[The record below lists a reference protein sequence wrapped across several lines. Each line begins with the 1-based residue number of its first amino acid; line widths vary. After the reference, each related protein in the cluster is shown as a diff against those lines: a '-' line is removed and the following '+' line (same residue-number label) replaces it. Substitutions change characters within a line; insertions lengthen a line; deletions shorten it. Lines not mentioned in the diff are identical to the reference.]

1 MKAPQMI
8 RHPLATA
15 CAAAVMV
22 SPLASAQD
30 TEQATVIEEVYVTAQ
45 SQVFGN
51 NAVTESMKL
60 QQSPMTSVNALI
72 DNLPGV
78 SIQEGDTYGFDDW
91 STTIAVRGFQ
101 NSLSEQQIGT
111 TIDGIPNGGS
121 SYGGGAKA
129 NRYLDPSNLETVT
142 VSQGT
147 ADIASRALDALG
159 GTIDFVSS
167 DPEEEQR
174 IRAQASFGE
183 YDAERYY
190 LRYDTGTLGGHT
202 RAWFSVSHQTAS
214 DWVNGAAENER
225 DHIAAKLVSSF
236 DAVEITAYAS
246 YDDIH
251 EDNYQRLFSPEE
263 FASND
268 GWDRLTDVWTGI
280 PYVDQ
285 VYRRGWST
293 LRENFLG
300 YVKAA
305 FQPTDGMN
313 LTVGGYYHDNKG
325 RGDWIPP
332 YLVNV
337 VDDQGGPESEALGN
351 AGVNGGGIQGLIFFV
366 DGAGNALSPT
376 PGCASSI
383 TFPYGGAG
391 PQYDPACYAPG
402 AIAVQS
408 YRHTNYW
415 KERTG
420 AFVDGDWDLEL
431 AGFTNTLRGGIWY
444 EDQTRDETRTWQK
457 ITDTRVGI
465 EFDQVPYWTQYDRT
479 YPQETFKWYLEDS
492 IDVGDITLTLGAKKF
507 LVDVERRDNFGE
519 TTGVAVDSDSD
530 LLWSGGALWQTPV
543 DGLEVFAGY
552 AENFKA
558 INDEILERP
567 DSDLSAL
574 EPETAESIEVG
585 LRYRGD
591 RVFLTATYY
600 EADFSNRI
608 IFLSPESAAGPDYI
622 IGTSGTYFNAGGIDS
637 SGFELTA
644 DIDLTDS
651 LRLYSA
657 YTFSDSSYVGTGD
670 AAVDAGLG
678 VVPGADVVGIP
689 DQQLV
694 LSLDWRRDNLMA
706 GISGKY
712 TGERPVRLDNSW
724 VADDYITTDFYVTLM
739 GEQGPGSISGWNVT
753 LLVNNAFDESYIG
766 GIAGQGAWI
775 GAPRTVSAAF
785 TLDL

>member
-1 MKAPQMI
+1 MKALRTMQ
-8 RHPLATA
+8 HPLVSA
-15 CAAAVMV
+15 CAAAVIAAPFAAAQETE
-22 SPLASAQD
+22 SGSAL
-30 TEQATVIEEVYVTAQ
+30 EEIFVTAE
-45 SQVFGN
+45 SLYFGN
-51 NAVTESMKL
+51 SAVTESMKL

-101 NSLSEQQIGT
+101 NSLSDQQIGT

-121 SYGGGAKA
+121 NYGGGAKA
-129 NRYLDPSNLETVT
+129 NRYIDPSNLETVT

-159 GTIDFVSS
+159 GTIDYLSN

-174 IRAQASFGE
+174 IRAQASIGE
-183 YDAERYY
+183 FDAERYY
-190 LRYDTGTLGGHT
+190 VRYDTGRFAGDT
-202 RAWFSVSHQTAS
+202 RAWLSLSHQSAS

-225 DHIAAKLVSSF
+225 DHIAAKLVSTF

-251 EDNYQRLFSPEE
+251 EDNYQRLFTPEA

-268 GWDRLTDVWTGI
+268 SWDRLTDVWTGI

-285 VYRRGWST
+285 VYRNGWST
-293 LRENFLG
+293 LRENLLG

-313 LTVGGYYHDNKG
+313 VTVGGYYHDNEG

-337 VDDQGGPESEALGN
+337 VDDQGGPESEVTGN
-351 AGVNGGGIQGLIFFV
+351 AGVNGGGILGQIFFV
-366 DGAGNALSPT
+366 DGAGNALSPA
-376 PGCASSI
+376 PGCVSSI

-391 PQYDPACYAPG
+391 PQYDPACYQAG

-420 AFVDGDWDLEL
+420 AFIDGDWTLDV
-431 AGFTNTLRGGIWY
+431 AGFTNTVRGGVWY

-465 EFDQVPYWTQYDRT
+465 EFDKVPYWTQYDRT

-492 IDVGDITLTLGAKKF
+492 VDVGDVTLTLGAKKF
-507 LVDVERRDNFGE
+507 LVDIERKDNFGE
-519 TTGVAVDSDSD
+519 TPGVALSSDSD
-530 LLWSGGALWQTPV
+530 LLWSGGLLWQTPL

-552 AENFKA
+552 AENFSA

-567 DSDLSAL
+567 ESDLSAL
-574 EPETAESIEVG
+574 EPETAENIEAG
-585 LRYRGD
+585 IRYRGD
-591 RVFLTATYY
+591 RFALSATYY
-600 EADFSNRI
+600 EIDFSNRI
-608 IFLSPESAAGPDYI
+608 IFLSPESAAGPNYT
-622 IGTSGTYFNAGGIDS
+622 IGTNGTFFNAGGIDS

-651 LRLYSA
+651 LSLYGA
-657 YTFSDSSYVGTGD
+657 YTYSDSSYVGTGD
-670 AAVDAGLG
+670 PAVDVGLG
-678 VVPGADVVGIP
+678 VEPGNDVAGIP

-694 LSLDWRRDNLMA
+694 VSLDWRRDNFMA
-706 GISGKY
+706 GVSTKY

-724 VADDYITTDFYVTLM
+724 VADDYITTDMYLTLV
-739 GEQGPGSISGWNVT
+739 GDKGLGAISGWNIT
-753 LLVNNAFDESYIG
+753 LLVNNALDETYLG
-766 GIAGQGAWI
+766 GIAGNGAWI
-775 GAPRTVSAAF
+775 GAPRTVSASF
-785 TLDL
+785 TLDI